1 MMVISNHA
9 GRDDVEVEDSKLK
22 PKLHHQ
28 AIRGKWSGGGVGY
41 ASSSSSDDD
50 DIKLA
55 NISEDDESS
64 TSTSSNQSLTSGLV
78 EASGN
83 FDNNTVEE
91 GHRNTTGV
99 RAAAT
104 SKPRIKQSKSKDDKV
119 LQRLGRPPS
128 ILLPIDTIQS
138 TTAKQS
144 RTSSSTNGGTN
155 TMKAIEVPSVH
166 LPTNYLRDNP
176 NWKVTSVAQ
185 ILLSYWEQLNNT
197 INTSALSSS
206 PSASGSPTIIVVL
219 LQSGRFASAIYSLQH
234 QQHKNYNNNN
244 NTTPKTML
252 MIAHKTSTRY
262 TVRKG
267 QGGSQS
273 NFDQSKHKAKS
284 IGAQLRREGERQ
296 LRQDVHE
303 TWKNWRKMG
312 YVSRAVGVYVSC
324 PKSMRRDYLYT
335 TASDDENAGL
345 MDKKDDRW
353 RSIPLDVGRP
363 TLDATSAVLECL
375 LSCTVRDATEEEY
388 QNRRRIVGASLAEDD
403 ELGSTRNDVET
414 KMDMKDSIDIAEIEI
429 SDPVVEV
436 KPYTP
441 LHEAVLEGDLNH
453 LIELLDLLDL
463 KESQEKE
470 GVDETQSLTTKPS
483 RDNYQKNGLVE
494 SIDYDINTGGGPE
507 CFTPLHLASSS
518 THPNAPALLSALL
531 IHGHANP
538 CAIDTR
544 GRPPYFVAA
553 SDKHRD
559 SFRLARGT
567 LGEEYCQ
574 WDEEAKVGPAL
585 SDSDLQLKKAKA
597 LEKKRRQRARQ
608 KETRAIEKVEAE
620 RAQAEEQARLEKLK
634 EEEDAKRIRDGLKP
648 KPLSATS
655 NSNVCD
661 FCQMIVKGKRRSQ
674 MFHRLDYAYCST
686 ECVKRHQRELMAAAA
701 TARLG
706 GGG

>member
-1 MMVISNHA
+1 
-9 GRDDVEVEDSKLK
+9 
-22 PKLHHQ
+22 
-28 AIRGKWSGGGVGY
+28 
-41 ASSSSSDDD
+41 
-50 DIKLA
+50 
-55 NISEDDESS
+55 
-64 TSTSSNQSLTSGLV
+64 
-78 EASGN
+78 
-83 FDNNTVEE
+83 
-91 GHRNTTGV
+91 
-99 RAAAT
+99 
-104 SKPRIKQSKSKDDKV
+104 
-119 LQRLGRPPS
+119 
-128 ILLPIDTIQS
+128 
-138 TTAKQS
+138 
-144 RTSSSTNGGTN
+144 
-155 TMKAIEVPSVH
+155 
-166 LPTNYLRDNP
+166 
-176 NWKVTSVAQ
+176 
-185 ILLSYWEQLNNT
+185 
-197 INTSALSSS
+197 
-206 PSASGSPTIIVVL
+206 
-219 LQSGRFASAIYSLQH
+219 
-234 QQHKNYNNNN
+234 
-244 NTTPKTML
+244 
-252 MIAHKTSTRY
+252 
-262 TVRKG
+262 
-267 QGGSQS
+267 
-273 NFDQSKHKAKS
+273 
-284 IGAQLRREGERQ
+284 
-296 LRQDVHE
+296 
-303 TWKNWRKMG
+303 
-312 YVSRAVGVYVSC
+312 
-324 PKSMRRDYLYT
+324 
-335 TASDDENAGL
+335 
-345 MDKKDDRW
+345 
-353 RSIPLDVGRP
+353 
-363 TLDATSAVLECL
+363 
-375 LSCTVRDATEEEY
+375 
-388 QNRRRIVGASLAEDD
+388 
-403 ELGSTRNDVET
+403 
-414 KMDMKDSIDIAEIEI
+414 
-429 SDPVVEV
+429 VVEV

-470 GVDETQSLTTKPS
+470 GFDETQSLTTKPS
-483 RDNYQKNGLVE
+483 RDNDQKNGLVE

-620 RAQAEEQARLEKLK
+620 RSQAEEQARLEKLK